1 MASKDWK
8 GYTWTSEHGYT
19 FGQMWNFL
27 EYGNV
32 LDTRVEFSNELMI
45 GLFWEESMFQNWW
58 QKGSQGQD
66 LKQYA
71 AGFGQIERNTL
82 GIMNALYPE
91 KRAKYTPE
99 MMVSDPQKS
108 VNASVD
114 YLRYLRKRFPNAS
127 RVKVLYAYGGA
138 GEGGTTDV
146 AKKVSQWINC
156 EQILQGARGEFSAEV
171 ITQALTAAEPNHASL
186 ISNVTGGGYSSSL
199 GY

>member
-1 MASKDWK
+1 MASKNWK

-32 LDTRVEFSNELMI
+32 LDTRVEFSHELMI

-58 QKGSQGQD
+58 QKGDKGQD

-82 GIMNALYPE
+82 GIMNALYAE

-99 MMVSDPQKS
+99 LMVSNPQMS

-114 YLRYLRKRFPNAS
+114 YLRYLRKRFPSAS
-127 RVKVLYAYGGA
+127 RIKILHNYGGA
-138 GEGGTTDV
+138 GEGGSTDV

-171 ITQALTAAEPNHASL
+171 ITQALTASEPNHANL
-186 ISNVTGGGYSSSL
+186 VSNVTGGGYSSSL

>member
-1 MASKDWK
+1 MASPKWK

-19 FGQMWNFL
+19 FAQMWIL
-27 EYGNV
+27 LQYGNV
-32 LDTRVEFSNELMI
+32 LDTRTEFSSELMI

-82 GIMNALYPE
+82 NIMNALYPE

-99 MMVSDPQKS
+99 MMVGDAQTS

-114 YLRYLRKRFPNAS
+114 YLRYLRKRFPGAS
-127 RVKVLYAYGGA
+127 RVKILHAYGGA
-138 GEGGTTDV
+138 GEGGSTDV

-156 EQILQGARGEFSAEV
+156 EQILQGARGEFSTEI
-171 ITQALTAAEPNHASL
+171 ITKALTAAEPNHATL
-186 ISNVTGGGYSSSL
+186 IPNVTDGGYSSIA